1 MNDNVNIIFGSCL
14 GIILIILL
22 AWAFIGWVFM
32 LLWNWIIPLFWTT
45 APILTYCESCGVIAF
60 VLFIL
65 SIFRNNN
72 KN

>member
-1 MNDNVNIIFGSCL
+1 MNDNVNIIFGGCL
-14 GIILIILL
+14 SIILIILL
-22 AWAFIGWVFM
+22 ALAFVGWIFM

-45 APILTYCESCGVIAF
+45 APILTYWESCGVIVF
-60 VLFIL
+60 ILFIL